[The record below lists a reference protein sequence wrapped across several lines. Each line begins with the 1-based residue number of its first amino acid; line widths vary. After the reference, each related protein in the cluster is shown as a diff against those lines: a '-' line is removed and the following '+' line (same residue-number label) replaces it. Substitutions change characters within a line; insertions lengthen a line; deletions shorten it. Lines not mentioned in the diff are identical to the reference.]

1 MCAVEYARW
10 DAGLWDAVG
19 AAGRDAGCDVGRDA
33 GLWDTVGDVGRDAR
47 CDVGRDDVGG
57 AGLVVMGD

>member
-19 AAGRDAGCDVGRDA
+19 AAGRDAGCDVGRD
-33 GLWDTVGDVGRDAR
+33 DV
-47 CDVGRDDVGG
+47 CG
-57 AGLVVMGD
+57 AGLVVMGDIWRRELRDAGWGYV